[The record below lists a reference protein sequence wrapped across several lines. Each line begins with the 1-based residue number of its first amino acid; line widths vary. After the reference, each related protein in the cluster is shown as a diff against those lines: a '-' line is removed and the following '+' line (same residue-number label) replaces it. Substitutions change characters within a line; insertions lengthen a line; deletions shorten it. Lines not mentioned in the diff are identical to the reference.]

1 MVNANG
7 QQHSWTAS
15 QVKKSME
22 SLGLSIPGKVTTGDV
37 TYAANMAYADFY
49 SDPLKDEAACLR
61 YAHKVAND
69 PDGYDGMIFCR
80 WTADAIG
87 KVIKLDWE
95 NLYSM
100 LELIEAKDLEA
111 LMFFINVR
119 VVIIIICWIF
129 STIAC
134 IVDFWS
140 GTLTAKI
147 LGEKL
152 MSHGFRRTVVKIG
165 DYARVLMFAFM
176 IDALGSLLSF
186 YILPFATMLCT
197 LAILCIEGKSVLEN
211 SKRRKAHAGDVP
223 DMIKQIIQAATT
235 EQGNEVF
242 DKIVKHVSLNNK
254 EK

>member
-1 MVNANG
+1 
-7 QQHSWTAS
+7 
-15 QVKKSME
+15 
-22 SLGLSIPGKVTTGDV
+22 
-37 TYAANMAYADFY
+37 
-49 SDPLKDEAACLR
+49 
-61 YAHKVAND
+61 
-69 PDGYDGMIFCR
+69 
-80 WTADAIG
+80 
-87 KVIKLDWE
+87 
-95 NLYSM
+95 M

-111 LMFFINVR
+111 LTFFIAVR
-119 VVIIIICWIF
+119 AVIIVICWIF

-152 MSHGFRRTVVKIG
+152 MSHGFRRTIVKIG

-176 IDALGSLLSF
+176 VDALGSLLSF
-186 YILPFATMLCT
+186 YILPFATMLCA

-223 DMIKQIIQAATT
+223 DVIKQIIQAATA

-242 DKIVKHVSLNNK
+242 NKIVNQLNTDKNDTYKH
-254 EK
+254 

>member
-1 MVNANG
+1 
-7 QQHSWTAS
+7 
-15 QVKKSME
+15 
-22 SLGLSIPGKVTTGDV
+22 
-37 TYAANMAYADFY
+37 
-49 SDPLKDEAACLR
+49 
-61 YAHKVAND
+61 
-69 PDGYDGMIFCR
+69 
-80 WTADAIG
+80 
-87 KVIKLDWE
+87 
-95 NLYSM
+95 M

-111 LMFFINVR
+111 LTFFITVR
-119 VVIIIICWIF
+119 AVIIVICWIF

-152 MSHGFRRTVVKIG
+152 MSHGFRRTVIKIG

-176 IDALGSLLSF
+176 VDALGSLLSF
-186 YILPFATMLCT
+186 YILPFATMLCA

-223 DMIKQIIQAATT
+223 DMVKQIIQAVTI

-242 DKIVKHVSLNNK
+242 NKIVNQLNTNKNDTYKH
-254 EK
+254 

>member
-1 MVNANG
+1 
-7 QQHSWTAS
+7 
-15 QVKKSME
+15 
-22 SLGLSIPGKVTTGDV
+22 
-37 TYAANMAYADFY
+37 
-49 SDPLKDEAACLR
+49 
-61 YAHKVAND
+61 
-69 PDGYDGMIFCR
+69 
-80 WTADAIG
+80 
-87 KVIKLDWE
+87 
-95 NLYSM
+95 M

-111 LMFFINVR
+111 LMFFITVR

-152 MSHGFRRTVVKIG
+152 ISHGFRRTIVKIG

-176 IDALGSLLSF
+176 VDVLGSLLSF
-186 YILPFATMLCT
+186 YILPFATMLCA

-211 SKRRKAHAGDVP
+211 SKRRKAHAADVP
-223 DMIKQIIQAATT
+223 DIVKKIVQAATT
-235 EQGNEVF
+235 EQGHEVF
-242 DKIVKHVSLNNK
+242 NKIVKQVSFNNK